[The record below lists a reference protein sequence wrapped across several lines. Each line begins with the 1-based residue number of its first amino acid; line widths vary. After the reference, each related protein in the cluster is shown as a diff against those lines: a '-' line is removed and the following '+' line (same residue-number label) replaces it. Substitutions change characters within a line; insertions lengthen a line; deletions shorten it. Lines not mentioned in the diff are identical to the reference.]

1 MPVEGCCEGARPK
14 RCWWA
19 RQETNY
25 RHFQLNKNS
34 YLGGLHTSI
43 VLQRCV
49 TDGKPNVGSGAGH
62 EQQFQIAE
70 PRSFRQSPNED
81 NVMVKLMRS
90 KMLLLVACALTLPG
104 CDQSRRTVGRSYNEC
119 LLINLKSGAGG
130 AAGLVYQACRREFE
144 RPKALPLEGTF
155 KLVKPSYGP
164 HRLEGFIRNP
174 SDDEIATAE
183 KVTITF
189 YKDASAKEEVA
200 TYSWDLMQ
208 DIICPFTE
216 TLFGQQELQEIFH
229 GVNKK

>member
-1 MPVEGCCEGARPK
+1 
-14 RCWWA
+14 
-19 RQETNY
+19 
-25 RHFQLNKNS
+25 
-34 YLGGLHTSI
+34 
-43 VLQRCV
+43 
-49 TDGKPNVGSGAGH
+49 
-62 EQQFQIAE
+62 
-70 PRSFRQSPNED
+70 
-81 NVMVKLMRS
+81 MRS

-208 DIICPFTE
+208 DIEPNATAPV
-216 TLFGQQELQEIFH
+216 TLNLDTVSPSDAFLTHSAGTHAIAARR
-229 GVNKK
+229 